1 MRRIQFLLALILSLT
16 LSFTLRAGLF
26 AVSIT
31 SAAQTVPAQPA
42 NQIISTPIPTS
53 SLSEQPAP
61 VTRGRPPLGLTLL
74 LLGICCIFILLIG
87 VFILGI
93 VVRRQNYKKDEI
105 K

>member
-1 MRRIQFLLALILSLT
+1 MQRIQFLLALILSLN
-16 LSFTLRAGLF
+16 LFT
-26 AVSIT
+26 VSTT

-53 SLSEQPAP
+53 ALSEQPAP
-61 VTRGRPPLGLTLL
+61 VTRGRPPLGLTLI
-74 LLGICCIFILLIG
+74 LLGMCCFFILLIG
-87 VFILGI
+87 VFILGV